1 MKRMIMVI
9 LIVAVFAGAVQ
20 AHTPVIIPGSYYP
33 IYRPVVVHTPVII
46 PGSHYPIYH
55 HPVVVHTPVIIPGS
69 RYPWYSYGGYG
80 HYGRYSC
87 GTQRVAVVGS
97 IGLGV
102 LDTVIR
108 AQQEDKAIKIAERQM
123 DLQQQQVAVA
133 NAAREDAERQQLF
146 AQATE
151 LKARQTEKEN
161 QVLRAENERLRL
173 ELEQKELREKLNK

>member
-20 AHTPVIIPGSYYP
+20 AHTPVIIPGS
-33 IYRPVVVHTPVII
+33 
-46 PGSHYPIYH
+46 HYPIYH

-69 RYPWYSYGGYG
+69 HYYYPVVIHRYPWYSYGGYG